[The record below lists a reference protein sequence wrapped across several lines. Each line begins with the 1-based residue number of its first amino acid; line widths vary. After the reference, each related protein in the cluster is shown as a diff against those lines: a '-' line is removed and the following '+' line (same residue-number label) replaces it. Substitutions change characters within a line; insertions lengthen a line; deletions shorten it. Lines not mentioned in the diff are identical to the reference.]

1 MQREYFHTGN
11 DFKLHP
17 ILRLFISTCPC
28 HIFLIKSIYILISFF
43 LTDALSIYSTTVH
56 EAEFVTQL
64 LYAELQ
70 PVVEVAKG

>member
-1 MQREYFHTGN
+1 M
-11 DFKLHP
+11 
-17 ILRLFISTCPC
+17 
-28 HIFLIKSIYILISFF
+28 
-43 LTDALSIYSTTVH
+43 YSTAVH